1 MYQGHLSLFLCL
13 ALCIPFAVT
22 VDISLLL
29 TGQPGT
35 PDLTCTCTSIAPGV
49 CCMAP
54 SPSGADHVSFQ
65 HLTAFDIAAIWKSRL
80 PLGATANEHIR
91 GCSGRVLQSH
101 SGPGAFVWDIWGNPA
116 VPMAH
121 GASYVT
127 LPRSLPPSEEA
138 VSWMLVEGLLGLVW
152 GGGKWFASDA
162 TQKAFGG
169 SPPRSKMRRDIRS
182 GNKGQVF
189 AGPPR
194 GGVSIDMVEL
204 GGKKYRR
211 DGNSGSIFVDDAG
224 TSINLTDILGVGR
237 S

>member
-1 MYQGHLSLFLCL
+1 
-13 ALCIPFAVT
+13 
-22 VDISLLL
+22 
-29 TGQPGT
+29 
-35 PDLTCTCTSIAPGV
+35 
-49 CCMAP
+49 
-54 SPSGADHVSFQ
+54 
-65 HLTAFDIAAIWKSRL
+65 
-80 PLGATANEHIR
+80 
-91 GCSGRVLQSH
+91 
-101 SGPGAFVWDIWGNPA
+101 
-116 VPMAH
+116 
-121 GASYVT
+121 
-127 LPRSLPPSEEA
+127 
-138 VSWMLVEGLLGLVW
+138 MLVEGLLGLVW